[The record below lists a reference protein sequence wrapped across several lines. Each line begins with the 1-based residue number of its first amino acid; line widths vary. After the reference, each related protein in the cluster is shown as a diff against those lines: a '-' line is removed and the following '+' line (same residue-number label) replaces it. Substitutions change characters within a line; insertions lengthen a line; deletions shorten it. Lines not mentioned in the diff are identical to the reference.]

1 MHVRHVCFL
10 LLWLVGVPLTPT
22 ASLLPL
28 ASCLAL
34 PDTFALV
41 PKKYSDAYFELDKK
55 VEIMCLGGP
64 DFDRRKCDKKHL
76 TEEYGLSVREAAG
89 VLKKCCR
96 TEFSG
101 ISEVLLS
108 SQFNQN
114 KIMAYYGNFFVV
126 IVREYEPTKWCF
138 SLGSDLGLFSRNFKS
153 NDILADPLVQKAAN
167 IPSMAFL
174 VGCWQMFESSTC
186 SVQSKTVHIKTEL
199 GEAAYSVFSSFDC
212 DDIEGQSWG
221 ESATARRYASLT

>member
-10 LLWLVGVPLTPT
+10 WLWLVGVPLTPT

-96 TEFSG
+96 TE
-101 ISEVLLS
+101 
-108 SQFNQN
+108 
-114 KIMAYYGNFFVV
+114 
-126 IVREYEPTKWCF
+126 
-138 SLGSDLGLFSRNFKS
+138 
-153 NDILADPLVQKAAN
+153 
-167 IPSMAFL
+167 
-174 VGCWQMFESSTC
+174 
-186 SVQSKTVHIKTEL
+186 
-199 GEAAYSVFSSFDC
+199 
-212 DDIEGQSWG
+212 
-221 ESATARRYASLT
+221 